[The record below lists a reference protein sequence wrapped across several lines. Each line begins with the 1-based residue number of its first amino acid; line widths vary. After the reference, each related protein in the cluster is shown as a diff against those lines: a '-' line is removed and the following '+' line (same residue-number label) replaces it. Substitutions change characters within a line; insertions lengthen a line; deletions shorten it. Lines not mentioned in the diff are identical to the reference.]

1 MRDRSNSTSPRQQAV
16 SWRRNLYAITLAQ
29 WLAIVGFSLREPI
42 IPFYLKHLGDL
53 STDAATRW
61 SGLFA
66 AGGAATMAISAP
78 IWGLVGDKVGRKP
91 MLLRSMIAAS
101 ITVGFMGL
109 ATAPWHIVG
118 LRLVEGG
125 FTGTV
130 TASTALVATSA
141 PKERLGYNL
150 GMVQTAVF
158 AGAAF
163 GPTIGGFTAAHFGY
177 RATFAISSALLLSA
191 VVTVIFFVQE
201 VFTRP
206 ETPAPSARE
215 SLGSRWA
222 WMLGAVM
229 LAMLTALFAVRF
241 VQQGIRPVMPLYLQ
255 ELGHYSDSHAAT
267 VSGWMFGVL
276 GVSSALSA
284 IIFGRHGDKVGHQ
297 TILFWCVLGAGVLY
311 IPMAIVQNAW
321 QLIALQGL
329 FGIAAGGMI
338 PSANAIIANVT
349 PPDRRGFTY
358 GITSTAGSVGA
369 ALGPLL
375 LSTLIA
381 PTFGFGAAFVTV
393 GILLIALAA
402 WLWLGVGNRTG
413 ELTLTESVFIAPGR
427 GD

>member
-1 MRDRSNSTSPRQQAV
+1 
-16 SWRRNLYAITLAQ
+16 
-29 WLAIVGFSLREPI
+29 
-42 IPFYLKHLGDL
+42 
-53 STDAATRW
+53 
-61 SGLFA
+61 
-66 AGGAATMAISAP
+66 
-78 IWGLVGDKVGRKP
+78 
-91 MLLRSMIAAS
+91 
-101 ITVGFMGL
+101 
-109 ATAPWHIVG
+109 
-118 LRLVEGG
+118 
-125 FTGTV
+125 
-130 TASTALVATSA
+130 
-141 PKERLGYNL
+141 
-150 GMVQTAVF
+150 
-158 AGAAF
+158 
-163 GPTIGGFTAAHFGY
+163 
-177 RATFAISSALLLSA
+177 
-191 VVTVIFFVQE
+191 
-201 VFTRP
+201 
-206 ETPAPSARE
+206 
-215 SLGSRWA
+215 
-222 WMLGAVM
+222 
-229 LAMLTALFAVRF
+229 
-241 VQQGIRPVMPLYLQ
+241 
-255 ELGHYSDSHAAT
+255 
-267 VSGWMFGVL
+267 MFGVL

>member
-1 MRDRSNSTSPRQQAV
+1 MRERVSAKTPRQQAV

-53 STDAATRW
+53 STDSATRW

-66 AGGAATMAISAP
+66 AGGGATMAISAP

-191 VVTVIFFVQE
+191 VVIVIFFVQE

-206 ETPAPSARE
+206 EKAPASTE
-215 SLGSRWA
+215 SRSSQWA
-222 WMLGAVM
+222 WMLGAIM
-229 LAMLTALFAVRF
+229 LAMLTVLFAVRF

-276 GVSSALSA
+276 GVSSAVSA

-297 TILFWCVLGAGVLY
+297 AILFWCVLGAGLLY
-311 IPMAIVQNAW
+311 LPMAIAQNAW

-358 GITSTAGSVGA
+358 GITSTAGSVGSA
-369 ALGPLL
+369 IGPLL

-381 PTFGFGAAFVTV
+381 PSFGFETAFITV
-393 GILLIALAA
+393 GVLLIALAA
-402 WLWLGVGNRTG
+402 WLWLGARSRADTMTV
-413 ELTLTESVFIAPGR
+413 TESVFIAPGR

>member
-1 MRDRSNSTSPRQQAV
+1 MRERVNSNSPRQQAI

-53 STDAATRW
+53 STDSATRW

-66 AGGAATMAISAP
+66 AGGGATMAISAP
-78 IWGLVGDKVGRKP
+78 IWGFVGDKIGRKP

-141 PKERLGYNL
+141 PRERLGYNL

-191 VVTVIFFVQE
+191 VVIVVFFVQE

-206 ETPAPSARE
+206 EKAPASTE
-215 SLGSRWA
+215 SLSSQWA
-222 WMLGAVM
+222 WMLGAIM
-229 LAMLTALFAVRF
+229 LAMLTVLFAVRF

-255 ELGHYSDSHAAT
+255 ELGHYTDSHAAT

-284 IIFGRHGDKVGHQ
+284 IVFGRHGDKVGHQ
-297 TILFWCVLGAGVLY
+297 AILFWCVLGAGLLY
-311 IPMAIVQNAW
+311 LPMAFAQNAW

-358 GITSTAGSVGA
+358 GITSTAGSVGSA
-369 ALGPLL
+369 IGPLL

-381 PTFGFGAAFVTV
+381 PTFGFETAFITV
-393 GILLIALAA
+393 GVLLIALAA
-402 WLWLGVGNRTG
+402 WLWLGVRSRA
-413 ELTLTESVFIAPGR
+413 EDMTLTESVFIAPGR

>member
-1 MRDRSNSTSPRQQAV
+1 MRERVSAQSPRQQAV

-53 STDAATRW
+53 STDSATRW

-66 AGGAATMAISAP
+66 AGGGATMAISAP

-109 ATAPWHIVG
+109 AAAPWHIVG

-191 VVTVIFFVQE
+191 VVIVIFFVQE

-206 ETPAPSARE
+206 EKVPASSE
-215 SLGSRWA
+215 SRSSQWV
-222 WMLGAVM
+222 WMLGAIM
-229 LAMLTALFAVRF
+229 LAMLTVLFAVRF

-255 ELGHYSDSHAAT
+255 ELGHYSDSQAAT

-297 TILFWCVLGAGVLY
+297 AILFWCVLGAGLLY
-311 IPMAIVQNAW
+311 LPMAVAQSAW

-358 GITSTAGSVGA
+358 GITSTAGSVGSA
-369 ALGPLL
+369 IGPLL

-381 PTFGFGAAFVTV
+381 PTFGFETAFITV
-393 GILLIALAA
+393 GVLLIALAA
-402 WLWLGVGNRTG
+402 WLWLGVGNRAG
-413 ELTLTESVFIAPGR
+413 ELTVTESVFIAPGR

>member
-1 MRDRSNSTSPRQQAV
+1 MRERVSAQSPRQQAV

-53 STDAATRW
+53 STDSATRW

-66 AGGAATMAISAP
+66 AGGGATMAISAP

-109 ATAPWHIVG
+109 AAAPWHIVG

-191 VVTVIFFVQE
+191 VVIVIFFVQE

-206 ETPAPSARE
+206 EKAPASTE
-215 SLGSRWA
+215 SRSSQWV
-222 WMLGAVM
+222 WMLGAIM
-229 LAMLTALFAVRF
+229 LAMLTVLFAVRF

-255 ELGHYSDSHAAT
+255 ELGHYSDSQAAT

-297 TILFWCVLGAGVLY
+297 AILFWCVLGAGLLY
-311 IPMAIVQNAW
+311 LPMALAQNAW

-358 GITSTAGSVGA
+358 GITSTAGSVGSA
-369 ALGPLL
+369 IGPLL

-381 PTFGFGAAFVTV
+381 PTFGFETAFITV
-393 GILLIALAA
+393 GVLLIALAA
-402 WLWLGVGNRTG
+402 WLWLGVGNRAG
-413 ELTLTESVFIAPGR
+413 ELTVTESVFIAPGR

>member
-1 MRDRSNSTSPRQQAV
+1 MREPMRSKSPRQQAL
-16 SWRRNLYAITLAQ
+16 SWRRNLYAITAAQ
-29 WLAIVGFSLREPI
+29 FLAIVGFSLREPI

-66 AGGAATMAISAP
+66 AGGGATMAISAP

-163 GPTIGGFTAAHFGY
+163 GPTIGGFSAAHFGY
-177 RATFAISSALLLSA
+177 RATFLISSALLISA
-191 VVTVIFFVQE
+191 VITVIFFVQE

-206 ETPAPSARE
+206 EKTPASTESRSAQ
-215 SLGSRWA
+215 WA
-222 WMLGAVM
+222 WMLGALM

-276 GVSSALSA
+276 GVSSAVSA
-284 IIFGRHGDKVGHQ
+284 IVFGRHGDKVGHQ
-297 TILFWCVLGAGVLY
+297 AILFWCVLGAGLLY
-311 IPMAIVQNAW
+311 LPMAVAQNAW

-338 PSANAIIANVT
+338 PSANAIIANIT

-369 ALGPLL
+369 AIGPLL
-375 LSTLIA
+375 LSTLVA
-381 PTFGFGAAFVTV
+381 PTFGFEAAFITV

-402 WLWLGVGNRTG
+402 WLWLGVWNRAEGMTV
-413 ELTLTESVFIAPGR
+413 TESVFIAPGR

>member
-1 MRDRSNSTSPRQQAV
+1 
-16 SWRRNLYAITLAQ
+16 
-29 WLAIVGFSLREPI
+29 
-42 IPFYLKHLGDL
+42 
-53 STDAATRW
+53 
-61 SGLFA
+61 
-66 AGGAATMAISAP
+66 MAISAP

-109 ATAPWHIVG
+109 AAAPWHIVG

-191 VVTVIFFVQE
+191 VVIVIFFVQE

-206 ETPAPSARE
+206 EKAPASTE
-215 SLGSRWA
+215 SLSSQWA
-222 WMLGAVM
+222 WMLGAIM
-229 LAMLTALFAVRF
+229 LAMLTVLFAVRF

-297 TILFWCVLGAGVLY
+297 AILFWCVLGAGLLY
-311 IPMAIVQNAW
+311 LPMAIAQNAW

-338 PSANAIIANVT
+338 PTAKAIIANVT

-358 GITSTAGSVGA
+358 GITSTAGSVGSA
-369 ALGPLL
+369 IGPLL

-381 PTFGFGAAFVTV
+381 PTFGFETAFITV
-393 GILLIALAA
+393 GVLLIALAA
-402 WLWLGVGNRTG
+402 WLWLGVRSRADTM
-413 ELTLTESVFIAPGR
+413 TVTESVFIAPGR